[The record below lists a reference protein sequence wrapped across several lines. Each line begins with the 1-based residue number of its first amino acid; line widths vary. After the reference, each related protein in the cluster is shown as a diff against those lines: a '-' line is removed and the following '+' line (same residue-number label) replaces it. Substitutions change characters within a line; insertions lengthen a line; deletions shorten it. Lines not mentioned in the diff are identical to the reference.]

1 MQRGKG
7 KTIWGMVIRNSINN
21 GTLFKS
27 RDEIFIRGEG
37 CNTLGVWLPHLHCIS
52 WTWASCIHSWT
63 YITWNMI
70 SKHCNMLYISCV
82 LFLLWNVKCATLKCN
97 MCHSLSETRLV
108 NTMQQ
113 DHETYETW
121 PWNKSNP
128 SLVLPCFNAC
138 DAWFLCDQCMVWL
151 IILLRTLVILRMP
164 FGTLLML
171 IILPN

>member
-1 MQRGKG
+1 
-7 KTIWGMVIRNSINN
+7 MVIRNSINN

-27 RDEIFIRGEG
+27 WDEIFIRGEG
-37 CNTLGVWLPHLHCIS
+37 CNTPDVWLPHLHCIS

-70 SKHCNMLYISCV
+70 SKHCNRLYISCV

-108 NTMQQ
+108 STMQHT
-113 DHETYETW
+113 HETYETW
-121 PWNKSNP
+121 PWNKSNT

-151 IILLRTLVILRMP
+151 IILLRTLVILRMS
-164 FGTLLML
+164 FGTLFML